1 MEASFREIKAALARE
16 EEDYGFYIALPLFVG
31 NMNDFVTR
39 NIKGI
44 REKRPGLGKRRVRA
58 GPCYVKEHQ
67 RSLVAQST
75 RARTALATNR
85 SK

>member
-1 MEASFREIKAALARE
+1 MEATFREIKAALARE

-44 REKRPGLGKRRVRA
+44 INVIIL
-58 GPCYVKEHQ
+58 Q
-67 RSLVAQST
+67 I
-75 RARTALATNR
+75 
-85 SK
+85 